1 MNRSSYPYVK
11 TPPIFRCLI
20 KKQQQ
25 ATEELTYKPRRR
37 RRRKVNNSDFYWWGF
52 PIGTGGYV
60 IIRFLLT
67 IDWDFGS
74 FIIFMGAVA
83 IALISGYLLIRSY
96 YRDFKSEP
104 PPEYIVNKEIRKK
117 AIDAKNKI
125 RKRYLS
131 RPLKDKVKKLLKG
144 KVRTLEPLTPSA
156 TVGVSEKQFLA
167 VLQKYFGQRVNFPN
181 GVFSII
187 GTTFEYTPDIVYQD
201 SYTGLTIDIEIDEPY
216 AGKSK
221 EPHHCNDNDKDRNR
235 DDFFLKRNWVVV
247 RFAEEQVVKYPVA
260 CAYYLS
266 KVIYQLSGIRYEVPA
281 EKLPSIPTW
290 DSEEST
296 SMARLLH
303 RETYLKEH
311 GLWQIRI
318 S

>member
-1 MNRSSYPYVK
+1 MNVSSYPYIK
-11 TPPIFRCLI
+11 TPPIFRPLL
-20 KKQQQ
+20 KKQLIANQ
-25 ATEELTYKPRRR
+25 ELAYKPRRR
-37 RRRKVNNSDFYWWGF
+37 RKKVNDTDFYWWGL
-52 PIGTGGYV
+52 PIGVGSAL

-74 FIIFMGAVA
+74 LFIFMGAVA
-83 IALISGYLLIRSY
+83 IALISAYLLIRSY

-104 PPEYIVNKEIRKK
+104 PPELIVDKEIRKK

-144 KVRTLEPLTPSA
+144 KVKELDPLPPSA

-167 VLQKYFGQRVNFPN
+167 VLQKYFGDKIDFPD
-181 GVFSII
+181 GVFTIPGSSHD
-187 GTTFEYTPDIVYQD
+187 YTPDMVYYD

-221 EPHHCNDNDKDRNR
+221 KPHHCTDEEKDSNR
-235 DDFFLKRNWVVV
+235 DKFFLERNWVIV
-247 RFAEEQVVKYPVA
+247 RFAEEQVVKNPLG
-260 CAYYLS
+260 CAYYLD
-266 KVIYQLSGIRYEVPA
+266 KVVKILIGISHNVPPTVL
-281 EKLPSIPTW
+281 EPIPMW
-290 DSEEST
+290 DSN
-296 SMARLLH
+296 MATKMASQKY
-303 RETYLKEH
+303 RETYLEQY
-311 GLWQIRI
+311 GIFEQR